1 MTRSAFA
8 VVEALN
14 TLRAAEVAGPWQGDR
29 DSFRRGHVLSGKTYV
44 EIVPYHREEGDGLYF
59 RVFARD
65 TEANEE
71 LGTFEDFA
79 KAQQAADTYLRNQG
93 VFLLEHDPNTR
104 MLVPKGNDPG
114 EVYDKD
120 FGDNRDCECGHPYY
134 RHFDTYEN
142 MSPVGCKYCGWRCEG
157 FRLKPGA

>member
-1 MTRSAFA
+1 MTRSAYA
-8 VVEALN
+8 ILEALT
-14 TLRAAEVAGPWQGDR
+14 TLREADVAGAWEEDN
-29 DSFRRGHVLSGKTYV
+29 DSFWRGHVLCGKTYV
-44 EIVPYHREEGDGLYF
+44 EIAVHHQEEGEGIKF
-59 RVFARD
+59 HVFARD
-65 TEANEE
+65 TEENEE
-71 LGTFEDFA
+71 LGVFTDFGEA
-79 KAQQAADTYLRNQG
+79 KEAGDNYLRSKC
-93 VFLLEHDPNTR
+93 VFLLEYDSNTR
-104 MLVPKGNDPG
+104 MLTPKGNDPG